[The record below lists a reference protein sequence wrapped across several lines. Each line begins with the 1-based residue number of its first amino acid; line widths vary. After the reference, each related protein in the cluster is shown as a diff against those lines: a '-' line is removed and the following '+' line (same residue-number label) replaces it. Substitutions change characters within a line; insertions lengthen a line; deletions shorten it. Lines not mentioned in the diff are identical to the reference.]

1 MLSKNQ
7 IITAIGKLI
16 GRLLGSRLITDSFWA
31 LFGNVIAKGL
41 ALAAGIV
48 VARILGKE
56 IFGSY
61 GIIKTTLLSLA
72 VFSSFGL
79 GFTTTKLLAETAD
92 NLKQSAIVKHAY
104 VISFGFGSVIAA
116 LLAICSIWLAD
127 QVLNAPELVTPLR
140 ILAFL
145 VVCNAVIAAQVGIF
159 SGLGKFRELAK
170 INSLLGLITLFA
182 SFLMASMYGF
192 NGALA
197 ALALSQLFN
206 LIWNFYK
213 INKLLPDVYIP
224 LNRHLSKNML
234 KFSLPVVLQEGIYV
248 LSSWFVAYLVVIY
261 SDFGEFGMYTAAMQ
275 WNAVVLFVPGILSN
289 VMLAHLSAQTS
300 NAVRHQHLFKA
311 TLGIN
316 IFTTIFPALAVGLF
330 SGFIAK
336 LYGPSFDGLGHLIA
350 LSVVASVLI
359 SISNLYAQAYLS
371 KGLNWQMLG
380 FRVFR
385 DVGILLLTYVI
396 FSSNY
401 RIPSAAYAPI
411 LSGLILH
418 TLFLILMMGFY
429 RYNKT
434 WS

>member
-7 IITAIGKLI
+7 IITAIGKLL
-16 GRLLGSRLITDSFWA
+16 GRLLGSRLVTDSFWA

-92 NLKQSAIVKHAY
+92 NFKQSAIVKHAY
-104 VISFGFGSVIAA
+104 LISFGFGCVIAA
-116 LLAICSIWLAD
+116 LLAVFSNWLAA

-170 INSLLGLITLFA
+170 INALLGLITFFA
-182 SFLMASMYGF
+182 SFLLATFYGF
-192 NGALA
+192 IGALA

-224 LNRHLSKNML
+224 LNRHLSQEML

-248 LSSWFVAYLVVIY
+248 ISSWFVAYLVVIY
-261 SDFGEFGMYTAAMQ
+261 ADFGEFGMYTAAMQ

-289 VMLAHLSAQTS
+289 VMLSHLSAQTS
-300 NAVRHQHLFKA
+300 NAVRHQQLFKA

-316 IFTTIFPALAVGLF
+316 IFTTILPALAVGLF

-350 LSVVASVLI
+350 LSVISSVLI

-385 DVGILLLTYVI
+385 DVGILVLTYII
-396 FSSNY
+396 FSSSY

-429 RYNKT
+429 RYNRK